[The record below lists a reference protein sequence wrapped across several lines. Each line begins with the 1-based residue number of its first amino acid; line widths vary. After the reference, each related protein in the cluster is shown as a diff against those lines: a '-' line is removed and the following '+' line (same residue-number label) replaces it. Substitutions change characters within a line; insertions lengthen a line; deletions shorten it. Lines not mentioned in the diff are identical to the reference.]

1 MTVPSTRICFVEFG
15 GPRRGLTGRAEVR
28 WPDRKDEVGGQ
39 GDADEEMAGE
49 ATRPPGRMMAETFTR
64 REVSRLFELGEGRLE
79 YWDRSGFLS
88 PSGHDGRRRCYTF
101 QDLIRIRSARDLL
114 EAGVSLR
121 RVRRAIEGLSEQLPR
136 SIHPLGRLRI
146 RGDGRT
152 IVVADDDH
160 EFEADSGQLLLDF
173 SVSSLAETI
182 VKEMPAREPTGELR
196 TAYEW
201 YLEGCRLDEGESTR
215 AQAEEAYHRAIHLD
229 PGLAN
234 AYTNLGNLRFRAGA
248 IEDAKVLYEKAIEV
262 DPDQPEAQYNMG
274 YIWYEEGLL
283 DQALDSFLRS
293 VEIDPTFADAHF
305 NLAMTLLRLRRGDEA
320 RAHWRRYL
328 TIEPTGPWAEIARRR
343 LQEGQ

>member
-1 MTVPSTRICFVEFG
+1 MTAPSTRICFVEFG
-15 GPRRGLTGRAEVR
+15 GPRRGVTGRAEVR
-28 WPDRKDEVGGQ
+28 WPDGKGGIGWQ
-39 GDADEEMAGE
+39 GDPDDAIVDE
-49 ATRPPGRMMAETFTR
+49 TPLPPGRMMAEAFTR
-64 REVSRLFELGEGRLE
+64 REVCRLFELSEGRLE

-101 QDLIRIRSARDLL
+101 QDLIRARAARDLL

-121 RVRRAIEGLSEQLPR
+121 RVRRAIEGLSAQLPR
-136 SIHPLGRLRI
+136 STHPLGRLRI

-152 IVVADDDH
+152 VVVVEDDH

-173 SVSSLAETI
+173 SVKSLEEAI
-182 VKEMPAREPTGELR
+182 VKELPTRATGGEPR
-196 TAYEW
+196 SAYEW
-201 YLEGCRLDEGESTR
+201 YLEGCRLDEDESSWSR
-215 AQAEEAYHRAIHLD
+215 AEEAYHRAIHLD

-262 DPDQPEAQYNMG
+262 DPDQPEAHYNMW
-274 YIWYEEGLL
+274 YIWYEGGQL
-283 DQALDSFLRS
+283 DQALDSFIRS
-293 VEIDPTFADAHF
+293 IEIDPTFADAHF
-305 NLAMTLLRLRRGDEA
+305 NLAMTLFQLRRGDEA

-328 TIEPTGPWAEIARRR
+328 SIEPSGPWAEIARRR